1 MMVGATAPDRELES
15 HARHRHPALGQS
27 GLVFP
32 ARALGKEGW
41 PERRASTAEPSEI
54 KKSRNVVI
62 KSAGHKRKEKKG
74 LAKDREGE
82 GEHGNEKKHTYL
94 SPAYKDPLIFKITN
108 LSVIMKD
115 RRPLTR

>member
-1 MMVGATAPDRELES
+1 MMVGATAPDREPES

-27 GLVFP
+27 GLVIP

-54 KKSRNVVI
+54 KKSRTVVI
-62 KSAGHKRKEKKG
+62 ESAGHKRKEKKG

-82 GEHGNEKKHTYL
+82 GEHGNEKKHTY
-94 SPAYKDPLIFKITN
+94 
-108 LSVIMKD
+108 
-115 RRPLTR
+115 